1 MAISPI
7 TVKFVVMGLLGLI
20 WLAACHQVMRLDS
33 SQPFHVAAYRRD
45 RRKARFY
52 FLSVWIGL
60 GLAFVSFLCLEAL
73 AGMTFETRALRDWA
87 LGVTRGIG
95 LFGLVI
101 AGLVWS
107 QVGQRAS
114 EPNSDGQ
121 SLLPTPEEKKEQ
133 GVGR

>member
-7 TVKFVVMGLLGLI
+7 IVKFLAMGLLGLI
-20 WLAACHQVMRLDS
+20 WLAVCHQAMRLDS
-33 SQPFHVAAYRRD
+33 SQPFHIAAYRRD

-73 AGMTFETRALRDWA
+73 ASMTFETRVLRDWV
-87 LGVTRGIG
+87 LGATRGIG

-107 QVGQRAS
+107 QVGQRVS

-121 SLLPTPEEKKEQ
+121 SLLPMPEEKKEQ